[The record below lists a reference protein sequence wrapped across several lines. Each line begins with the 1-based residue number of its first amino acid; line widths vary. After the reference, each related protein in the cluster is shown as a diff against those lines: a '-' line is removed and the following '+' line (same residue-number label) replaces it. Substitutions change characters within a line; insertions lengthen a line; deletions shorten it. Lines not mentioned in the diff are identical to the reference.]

1 MKLGV
6 SIRISLGIVLL
17 GLSFFCTSSSI
28 HASQV
33 DSLLSILNNVSNPT
47 IRADYLLKI
56 AKSTYEQSH
65 DDYLSYSQKALEET
79 SHPQFNDD
87 TLKMKIIN
95 NVGCAYSE
103 INDAE
108 KANKHFFDAAALAIK
123 IDDQRY
129 LSNLYNNI
137 GLTYGNVQEYDKAI
151 EFHLK
156 SLEIR
161 TQRDDSLGVSI
172 SHTNIGAVYY
182 AVKDYDK
189 AKEAFE
195 KSFTI
200 SKMIDDTE
208 GIAFGYT
215 NLADVLFVEGKH
227 IAALAYYQ
235 KYLTLVTEMNYNHS
249 ILYGHKKIGEIHLKL
264 NNLDEAA
271 LHLEKAYKMAITFN
285 YTWELTNICLKY
297 AALKKQLG
305 DPDSALVYAQKA
317 LKYFPN
323 SSSKEKLATIHRT
336 FSEIYELDKNNTMA
350 LHHLK
355 IHLLEKD
362 SALQKENMGAFAE
375 MEAKYQLTLKEKEN
389 HYLKQEQ
396 ILNAKII
403 SQRTILALIC
413 MVGIFL
419 LGLLVYWLYQVKET
433 KHQLNLG
440 LEKKVQE
447 RTQHLKSINK
457 KMERANTELERFFH
471 ITSHDLKEPLRSI
484 MSFSTLAKR
493 RLKDRKYDE
502 ANEYLGY
509 VENGTNQMSTLLK
522 GITEFFSIG
531 KKKFHQL
538 ESLEVILKNA
548 QEELDFDS
556 KTCKPQLFFQPKK
569 NTNEVIF
576 PPPLTVVF
584 KNLIENGIKFNE
596 NETPIIK
603 INTWENST
611 HFYFSIEDNGIGISE
626 EYYHKIFEMF
636 KRLHA
641 RDKFIGSGIGL
652 SICKKILQQLGG
664 DIVIKKSDSKGTIF
678 EFWINKSFCK
688 EGSTSTT
695 NYLSADQPISNQSN

>member
-1 MKLGV
+1 M
-6 SIRISLGIVLL
+6 
-17 GLSFFCTSSSI
+17 
-28 HASQV
+28 
-33 DSLLSILNNVSNPT
+33 DSLLTILNKASDPT
-47 IRADYLLKI
+47 IRADYLLQI

-65 DDYLSYSQKALEET
+65 DDYLSYSQKALKET
-79 SHPQFNDD
+79 AHPQFNDD

-103 INDAE
+103 INDAG
-108 KANKHFFDAAALAIK
+108 KANQHFFDAAALAIK

-156 SLEIR
+156 SLGIR

-172 SHTNIGAVYY
+172 SYTNIGAVYY

-189 AKEAFE
+189 AKESFE

-227 IAALAYYQ
+227 IEALAYYQ
-235 KYLTLVTEMNYNHS
+235 KYLALVTEMNYNHS

-264 NNLDEAA
+264 NNLDKAA

-297 AALKKQLG
+297 AVLKKQLG
-305 DPDSALVYAQKA
+305 DPDSALIYANKA
-317 LKYFPN
+317 LEYFPN

-336 FSEIYELDKNNTMA
+336 FSEIYELDNNNTMA

-355 IHLLEKD
+355 IHLLEQD

-375 MEAKYQLTLKEKEN
+375 MEAKYQLDLKEKEN
-389 HYLKQEQ
+389 HFLKQEQ

-403 SQRTILALIC
+403 SQRTIVALIC
-413 MVGIFL
+413 LVGVFL
-419 LGLLVYWLYQVKET
+419 LGVLVYWLYRVKET
-433 KHQLNLG
+433 KHQLNIE

-447 RTQHLKSINK
+447 RTQHLENSNQKL
-457 KMERANTELERFFH
+457 ERANTELERFFY

-484 MSFSTLAKR
+484 ISFSTLAKR
-493 RLKDRKYDE
+493 RLKEKRTDE
-502 ANEYLGY
+502 AIEYLSY
-509 VENGTNQMSTLLK
+509 VESGTSQMSTLLK
-522 GITEFFSIG
+522 GIIEYLSIG
-531 KKKFHQL
+531 KKNFNQQEPL
-538 ESLEVILKNA
+538 AVILQNA
-548 QEELDFDS
+548 KEGLDENLEIS
-556 KTCKPQLFFQPKK
+556 MAQLHAPSDTKI
-569 NTNEVIF
+569 NGVLL
-576 PPPLTVVF
+576 PRPLAVVF
-584 KNLIENGIKFNE
+584 KNLIENGIKFNK
-596 NETPIIK
+596 NEVPVIK
-603 INTWENST
+603 INDWDNET

-626 EYYHKIFEMF
+626 EYHHKTFEMF
-636 KRLHA
+636 KRLHS

-652 SICKKILQQLGG
+652 SISKKILQQLGG
-664 DIVIKKSDSKGTIF
+664 DILIRKSDNEGTTF
-678 EFWINKSFCK
+678 EFWINKAFCK
-688 EGSTSTT
+688 DGVTSST
-695 NYLSADQPISNQSN
+695 NYSLTDQLISKTSDQ